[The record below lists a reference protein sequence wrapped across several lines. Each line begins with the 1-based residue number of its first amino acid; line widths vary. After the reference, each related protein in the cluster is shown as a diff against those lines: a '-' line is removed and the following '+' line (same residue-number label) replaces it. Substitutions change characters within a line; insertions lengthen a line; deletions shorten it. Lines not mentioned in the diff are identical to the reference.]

1 MPATAEDVSGEE
13 VKTAVMIDGEEHSV
27 KISDPRLLE
36 MMNIIGEE
44 ATEEEPLEILEA
56 AAEAGIELESYGEML
71 EDPTKAKAGDVVIST
86 KGSGFYLGKGEVLL
100 ESGEVVPLSEVL
112 ELRPPQSGIFRP
124 ELPELPDEVDHGDG
138 EEPEET
144 AASEPSEGDEVPP
157 TEESPAGEPIE
168 PTTTAEGGAAPAPE
182 SAPEVLPAAGFE
194 ACEMPD
200 PAIAPEFEDADGDG
214 IPDDN
219 NGNGIVD
226 SEEPLFEGTANLDL
240 DGGGLRASGSAT
252 ARISDVPF
260 EGEALGSQ
268 ERR

>member
-112 ELRPPQSGIFRP
+112 ELRPPQSGIFRL

-144 AASEPSEGDEVPP
+144 AASEPSEGDEAPP
-157 TEESPAGEPIE
+157 TEESPAGEPPSSPQPRRRAARHRPRSLHWSRRCCPTLASRRARCRIRGLL
-168 PTTTAEGGAAPAPE
+168 PSSRTSTVMGSRTTTTAMGSWTRKSRCPR
-182 SAPEVLPAAGFE
+182 
-194 ACEMPD
+194 
-200 PAIAPEFEDADGDG
+200 
-214 IPDDN
+214 
-219 NGNGIVD
+219 
-226 SEEPLFEGTANLDL
+226 
-240 DGGGLRASGSAT
+240 LRS
-252 ARISDVPF
+252 
-260 EGEALGSQ
+260 L
-268 ERR
+268 